1 MPLSPDAQLNYSAS
15 YYISIKRFAKK
26 YQKQC
31 TIHIYILC
39 VLNLLHQGYMLLKE
53 VTVEWRIRL
62 QGVQLVIKVSIT
74 IFMTDLIRIGEQ
86 IVIMR
91 SLLEN
96 VLLLIIIS
104 STWYLY
110 NIVFVLLHNNTASYT
125 GIRLNGQTMI
135 LRSLE
140 THFLFIL
147 SASCV
152 KNHFLAWRLNLHLI

>member
-74 IFMTDLIRIGEQ
+74 IFMKDLIRIGA
-86 IVIMR
+86 
-91 SLLEN
+91 LLEN

-152 KNHFLAWRLNLHLI
+152 